1 MGGEPLGLV
10 MLGIQVGGGV
20 GRRVLEMMGEGR
32 SCGGSQAGGG
42 GGVREREGGDGE
54 WVDDLGHVGG

>member
-32 SCGGSQAGGG
+32 SCAGSQVGG
-42 GGVREREGGDGE
+42 GGDGE
-54 WVDDLGHVGG
+54 GGEACMRVEKL

>member
-32 SCGGSQAGGG
+32 SRGGSQMGGG
-42 GGVREREGGDGE
+42 GEGEGGDVCVRC
-54 WVDDLGHVGG
+54 WIVNSALRL